1 MDKLYEDLIY
11 LIVEYLDNN
20 DRLKARLAEKIF
32 YNVTPRRPLLRNYY
46 INMYEVL
53 ECTLVSCEYCDRIK
67 CADEMMVVNTSEY
80 PDTQSNYQVLCKS
93 GCIRVCPYCHN
104 HETCKYHEIMYECLR
119 KCGECG
125 GVFNISNYEHHYEE
139 LEWNQISAAELNN

>member
-32 YNVTPRRPLLRNYY
+32 YTVTPRRPLLRNYY

-53 ECTLVSCEYCDRIK
+53 ECTLVSCEYCERIK
-67 CADEMMVVNTSEY
+67 CADEMMVVNTKLQDCVIIEPKDLGDERGFFWKHFKQS
-80 PDTQSNYQVLCKS
+80 DTPRSP
-93 GCIRVCPYCHN
+93 G
-104 HETCKYHEIMYECLR
+104 
-119 KCGECG
+119 
-125 GVFNISNYEHHYEE
+125 
-139 LEWNQISAAELNN
+139 